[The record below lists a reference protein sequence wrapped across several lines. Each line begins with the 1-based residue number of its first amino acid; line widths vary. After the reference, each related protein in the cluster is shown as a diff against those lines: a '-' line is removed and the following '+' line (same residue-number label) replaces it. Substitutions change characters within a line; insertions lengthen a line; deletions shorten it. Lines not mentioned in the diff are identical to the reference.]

1 MIPEAAIRRY
11 AGENRVD
18 VSVAR
23 QEIVLSILLERVF
36 SHDELRD
43 SVALKGGTALR
54 KLVFGSAGRFSEDM
68 DFVTLVDDNDGI
80 QTELIGLL
88 VDEDAAARDGVRVLE
103 FDFEQSTQGTVQATC
118 EFQSERG
125 PGRFDLDITGGEG
138 RQPLLGTIS
147 QPPLQQSYFGQ
158 LGFTPTSI
166 RRLETVEM
174 IAEKVA
180 SVHRRYEN
188 RNPKDVWD
196 LWKWT
201 QLPSANDE
209 MSLVER
215 LWPVRLWLDG
225 QRWRGPGWFK
235 RVEAFAFDWA
245 RLRAMLPQGRGAE
258 GNAIVRELGQRL
270 APWID
275 RDDHHLLEDAGVG
288 RHRAKAI
295 EQLDSG
301 RRAMRDRAS

>member
-1 MIPEAAIRRY
+1 MIAEAAIRRY

-18 VSVAR
+18 VTVAR
-23 QEIVLSILLERVF
+23 QEIVLTILLERVF
-36 SHDELRD
+36 AHAELRT

-80 QTELIGLL
+80 QAELIGLL

-103 FDFEQSTQGTVQATC
+103 FDFEQSSQGTVQAIC

-125 PGRFDLDITGGEG
+125 PGRFDLDITGGQD
-138 RQPLLGTIS
+138 RQPLLGTML
-147 QPPLQQSYFGQ
+147 QRPLQQSYFGA
-158 LGFTPTSI
+158 LGFTPTPI

-174 IAEKVA
+174 IAEKLV

-201 QLPSANDE
+201 RLSAANDQ
-209 MSLVER
+209 MKLVEQ
-215 LWPVRLWLDG
+215 LWPIRLWLDR
-225 QRWRGPGWFK
+225 QRWRGPGWFS
-235 RVEAFAFDWA
+235 RFEGFPFEWA
-245 RLRAMLPQGRGAE
+245 RLRAMLPQGRVAAGDAL
-258 GNAIVRELGQRL
+258 VRELGQRL

-275 RDDHHLLEDAGVG
+275 RDDHHLLEDAGAG
-288 RHRAKAI
+288 RYRAKAM
-295 EQLDSG
+295 EQLDSIRG
-301 RRAMRDRAS
+301 TFQNRT

>member
-23 QEIVLSILLERVF
+23 QEIVLTILLERVF
-36 SHDELRD
+36 AHAELRN

-68 DFVTLVDDNDGI
+68 DFVTLVEDNDGI
-80 QTELIGLL
+80 QAELIGLL

-103 FDFEQSTQGTVQATC
+103 FDFEQSTQGTVQAIC

-125 PGRFDLDITGGEG
+125 PGRFDLDITGGQD
-138 RQPLLGTIS
+138 RQPLLGTKL
-147 QPPLQQSYFGQ
+147 QQPLQQSYFGG
-158 LGFTPTSI
+158 LGFTPTPI
-166 RRLETVEM
+166 RRMETVEM
-174 IAEKVA
+174 IAEKLV

-188 RNPKDVWD
+188 GNPKDVWD

-201 QLPSANDE
+201 RLPAANDE
-209 MSLVER
+209 MKLVER
-215 LWPVRLWLDG
+215 LWPIRLWLDR
-225 QRWRGPGWFK
+225 QRWRGRGWFR
-235 RVEAFAFDWA
+235 RVEEFPFDWA
-245 RLRAMLPQGRGAE
+245 RLRAMLPQGRVAAGEAL
-258 GNAIVRELGQRL
+258 VRELGQRL

-275 RDDHHLLEDAGVG
+275 RDDHHLLEDAGAG
-288 RHRAKAI
+288 RYRAKAM
-295 EQLDSG
+295 EQLDSV
-301 RRAMRDRAS
+301 RVAFQSQT